1 MKTETFCWA
10 LTSQGASQAR
20 RIAAG
25 LGGRVCLPQRLAAEG
40 EQGFVR
46 LAEAVAGCWQAERH
60 VFVAAAGLVV
70 RCIAPLLTRKDQDP
84 AVVVC
89 DQNGRFAVSLLSGHL
104 GRSNELA
111 AAVASILGA
120 QAVITTGTDTAG
132 LPAFDLLADQ
142 AGCAFADLA
151 EVRAVSAALLEG
163 KPVTVRDP
171 LGILDAEII
180 DNCPQCLMLRDDADT
195 DCGVGVVVTLA
206 PLAPRPGLLR
216 LHPRRVHV
224 GVGCR
229 RGVPG
234 DSIERSIR
242 LALELAD
249 ISPLCVASLASAD
262 LKAGEPGLHEA
273 VRTFGV
279 AVQYFSTEAIAA
291 CPVPHPSAKAAEIL
305 GVERAGVCEAAA
317 LLAAG
322 PGACLLQ
329 GKQVFTAAGR
339 LVEDDTH
346 SGMVTVALACE
357 NRSF

>member
-10 LTSQGASQAR
+10 LTPQGAVQAR

-40 EQGFVR
+40 EQGFDR
-46 LAEAVAGCWQAERH
+46 LAEAVTECWQAERH

-70 RCIAPLLTRKDQDP
+70 RCIAPLLTRKDRDP

-111 AAVASILGA
+111 AVVASILGA

-132 LPAFDLLADQ
+132 LPAFDLLTDQ
-142 AGCAFADLA
+142 ADCAFADLA

-163 KPVTVRDP
+163 RSVAVRDP

-180 DNCPQCLMLRDDADT
+180 NRCPQCLILRDDADT
-195 DCGVGVVVTLA
+195 DCGVGVVVSLA
-206 PLAPRPGLLR
+206 PLVPRTGLLR

-234 DSIERSIR
+234 ESIERSIR
-242 LALELAD
+242 QALELAD

-262 LKAGEPGLHEA
+262 LKSGEPGLREA
-273 VRTFGV
+273 AAAFGV
-279 AVQYFSTEAIAA
+279 EVRCFSAEAIAA
-291 CPVPHPSAKAAEIL
+291 CPVPHPSAKAAEVL

-329 GKQVFTAAGR
+329 GKQVFTAAGH
-339 LVEDDTH
+339 LAEENAH
-346 SGMVTVALACE
+346 SGMVTIALAYE